1 MSSVKKQAIKGTIWT
16 FLGYGGSQIL
26 RFGGNLILTRL
37 LAPEL
42 FGLMAIINTF
52 LIGLELFSDLGIA
65 PSIIRSER
73 GDDPKFLN
81 TAWTVQVIRG
91 LGLWCAC
98 LIITW
103 PVSQFYN
110 QPALL
115 WLLPVAGINTLLAG
129 FNSTSIATLNRKID
143 LGKLT
148 RFEFAIQVI
157 TLTVMIIMAYI
168 TRSIWALVGG
178 SLVAGLVKMLWSH
191 WLIPG
196 TANRFTWEKEAF
208 DEIFSFGRWIFIS
221 TAMTFLAV
229 QADKLILG
237 KLLPLELLG
246 VYIIAFTLADVP
258 SNLMQAIGGK
268 VMFPVMSQYIHLE
281 RSSLRAKILHKRWL
295 LLMALVVLVTFLV
308 CFGDLLILALYD
320 QRYTA
325 ASWMLPILA
334 IGLWPFLLSVSID
347 RVLFAIGKPAFVAF
361 GNFLKFFYMIVGLP
375 IGYSL
380 MGEFGAVLVVAF
392 NALPFYLAV
401 SYGLWKEKLSS
412 TVQDIKATLILLGC
426 VGSVL
431 ALRYG
436 LGWGFP
442 LDKLF

>member
-16 FLGYGGSQIL
+16 FLGYGGSQVL

-73 GDDPKFLN
+73 GDDPQFLN

-91 LGLWCAC
+91 VFLWLAC

-110 QPALL
+110 QPMLL
-115 WLLPVAGINTLLAG
+115 WLLPIAGINTLLAG
-129 FNSTSIATLNRKID
+129 FNSTAIATLNRKID

-148 RFEFAIQVI
+148 RFEFSVQII
-157 TLTVMIIMAYI
+157 TLVVMIIWAYI
-168 TRSIWALVGG
+168 ARSVWALVGG
-178 SLVAGLVKMLWSH
+178 TLVAGTIKMIWSH
-191 WLIPG
+191 RLIPG
-196 TANRFTWEKEAF
+196 TTNRLAWEKSAF

-237 KLLPLELLG
+237 KLLPLEVLG
-246 VYIIAFTLADVP
+246 IYIIAVTLADVP
-258 SNLMQAIGGK
+258 TKLMQGISGK
-268 VMFPVMSQYIHLE
+268 VMFPVMSQYSHLE
-281 RSSLRAKILHKRWL
+281 RSSLRAKILQKRWL

-308 CFGDLLILALYD
+308 CFGDLVILSLYD
-320 QRYTA
+320 KRYTD

-334 IGLWPFLLSVSID
+334 LGLWPFLLSVSID
-347 RVLFAIGKPAFVAF
+347 PALFAIGKPAFVAF
-361 GNFLKFFYMIVGLP
+361 GNFLKFFYMVVGLP
-375 IGYSL
+375 ISYSV

-401 SYGLWKEKLSS
+401 SYGLWKENLSGI
-412 TVQDIKATLILLGC
+412 VQDIKATLVLVGCIGAVLGI
-426 VGSVL
+426 
-431 ALRYG
+431 RYG
-436 LGWGFP
+436 LGFGFP
-442 LDKLF
+442 LDQLF

>member
-16 FLGYGGSQIL
+16 FFGYGGSQVL

-73 GDDPKFLN
+73 GDDPQFLN

-91 LGLWCAC
+91 FFLWFAC

-110 QPALL
+110 QPMLL
-115 WLLPVAGINTLLAG
+115 WLLPVAGINTLFAG
-129 FNSTSIATLNRKID
+129 FNSTSIATLNRRID

-148 RFEFAIQVI
+148 RFEFSIQII
-157 TLTVMIIMAYI
+157 TLVVMITWAYI
-168 TRSIWALVGG
+168 TRSVWALVGG
-178 SLVAGLVKMLWSH
+178 TLVAGTIKMFWSH
-191 WLIPG
+191 YLIPG
-196 TANRFTWEKEAF
+196 TKNRFTWEKSAF

-237 KLLPLELLG
+237 KLLPLEVLG
-246 VYIIAFTLADVP
+246 VYIVAFTLADVP
-258 SNLMQAIGGK
+258 TQLMQAVGGK
-268 VMFPVMSQYIHLE
+268 VMFPVMSQYAHLE
-281 RSSLRAKILHKRWL
+281 RASLRAKILQKRWL
-295 LLMALVVLVTFLV
+295 LLMALVGLVTFLV
-308 CFGDLLILALYD
+308 CFGDLVILSLYD
-320 QRYTA
+320 QRYTD

-334 IGLWPFLLSVSID
+334 LGLWPFLLSVSID
-347 RVLFAIGKPAFVAF
+347 RVLFAIGKPASVAF

-375 IGYSL
+375 IGFSL
-380 MGEFGAVLVVAF
+380 LGEFGAVLVVAF

-401 SYGLWKEKLSS
+401 NVGLWREKLSGL
-412 TVQDIKATLILLGC
+412 VQDIKATLVLLGC
-426 VGSVL
+426 IGTVL
-431 ALRYG
+431 AIRYS
-436 LGWGFP
+436 LGFGFP